1 LGDQVLVQSTPEADR
16 PEPGYIIAELRALI
30 IIIGIIIIN
39 IDEELLV
46 DDARRIRLVHDR
58 V

>member
-16 PEPGYIIAELRALI
+16 SEPGYIIAELRALI